1 MFVALFIV
9 ACGGSTHSP
18 PEIPSLQGTDATQ
31 PVDKEVGLAGPGS
44 GGDDGGGDPLGGRD
58 WPEPGED
65 ASPLEPQS
73 PLDDGLPNSIGPWG
87 PVLWQF
93 VVPDLGGGGGTTTV
107 KRLSS
112 SDPFTATYQLEDGTI
127 LVTNEDLSQGIPDPE
142 NEIEPPIIQWID
154 PDNETRDIFQGEI
167 IVYFFDSATQDD
179 IEQFIL
185 DHNLNVIMSWFE
197 PPDEGLLGNALA
209 WFHFEY
215 DQNEFPTFDDAY
227 NFFSSHEL
235 VASAWPEFY
244 AVDEAAY
251 ILVTDPNDYYYN
263 EGENS
268 YVNVLGV
275 DESPYVR
282 PGPSNGVWYSDQY
295 NVVIDDGIWRY
306 HPEFW
311 NVQGPWPGWGKITWI
326 GVNTYH
332 RSYRV
337 GYWYGGPNSWNPNRG
352 TLATHGTQV
361 AGMLTA
367 TTNDTRG
374 VASLAPGN
382 AVMPIRLKVRW
393 VWNGEYYED
402 RYEPSSSVK
411 AVRALRFQFAHGQ
424 WLGKFR
430 VVNMSFGG
438 ERPWYW
444 WMYPSNRY
452 NMKKNINRDLKRND
466 RLYVAGAGN
475 DYSNVRNYPA
485 AFDNVLGVSGLFTN
499 REGSVWYH
507 WYSSNAGWA
516 SNYRND
522 GYATY
527 PVSGICDFTE
537 RYYPHY
543 LWVGRTTS
551 IGFYPYYYQG
561 DYYNL
566 WYWHFN
572 GTSAATPEVAALAAC
587 LYDRRPYRNYTSVWN
602 RIVDTRDDSK
612 ARGYVAGLVDYDAA
626 IEGW

>member
-1 MFVALFIV
+1 M
-9 ACGGSTHSP
+9 
-18 PEIPSLQGTDATQ
+18 
-31 PVDKEVGLAGPGS
+31 
-44 GGDDGGGDPLGGRD
+44 
-58 WPEPGED
+58 
-65 ASPLEPQS
+65 
-73 PLDDGLPNSIGPWG
+73 
-87 PVLWQF
+87 
-93 VVPDLGGGGGTTTV
+93 

-127 LVTNEDLSQGIPDPE
+127 LVTNEDISQGIPDPE
-142 NEIEPPIIQWID
+142 NEVEPPIIQWVD
-154 PDNETRDIFQGEI
+154 PDNGTRDIFQGEI
-167 IVYFFDSATQDD
+167 IAYFFDSATQNDV
-179 IEQFIL
+179 EQFIL
-185 DHNLNVIMSWFE
+185 DHNLHVIMSWFE
-197 PPDEGLLGNALA
+197 PPDEGEEGNALA

-227 NFFSSHEL
+227 SFFSSHEL
-235 VASAWPEFY
+235 VASTWPAFF
-244 AVDEAAY
+244 AADKAAY
-251 ILVTDPNDYYYN
+251 LLVTDPNDYYYYYDDVS
-263 EGENS
+263 GGKYGYPHRQNS

-311 NVQGPWPGWGKITWI
+311 ITQGPWPGWGKITWV

-337 GYWYGGPNSWNPNRG
+337 GYWYGGPNSWDPNRG

-367 TTNDTRG
+367 TTNDMRG

-393 VWNGEYYED
+393 VWNGKYYED
-402 RYEPSSSVK
+402 RYDPSSCVK
-411 AVRALRFQFAHGQ
+411 AVRALRFQFAHNQ
-424 WLGKFR
+424 WYGKFR

-444 WMYPSNRY
+444 WMYPSDRY
-452 NMKKNINRDLKRND
+452 NMKKNINRDLNRND
-466 RLYVAGAGN
+466 RLYVAAAGN
-475 DYSNVRNYPA
+475 DYSAVRSYPA

-499 REGSVWYH
+499 RFGTTWHHY
-507 WYSSNAGWA
+507 YSPARWG

-527 PVSGICDFTE
+527 PVSGICDFIE
-537 RYYPHY
+537 RYYNPIPQGWDTIY
-543 LWVGRTTS
+543 VGRTLSTAY
-551 IGFYPYYYQG
+551 FPWQHN
-561 DYYNL
+561 DQ
-566 WYWHFN
+566 WYRHFN

-587 LYDRRPYRNYTSVWN
+587 LYGRKPYRNYRSVWN
-602 RIVDTRDDSK
+602 RIVDSRDDSK